1 MIMKVKNIMVAVV
14 LAMMSLPA
22 SAQKIVV
29 ENASINCGQSL
40 FQTPVTATFQ
50 LRNKSGRRMTL
61 TEVQPGS
68 GCTIVEQPAGE
79 IGIGDKFFIK
89 VAYDGKLLG
98 HYFRDVTVKSN
109 ADSRPVY
116 LRMTGEVRTELK
128 DYGGIFPFQFG
139 DLKTD
144 KNYLEFD
151 DVNKGDNPAQEITV
165 FNAGKKVLQPNLMHL
180 PPYLSAYVMPE
191 KLNPGHRG
199 RISISLASD
208 KLYGYGLTQTT
219 VYLANVLG
227 EKVSNDNA
235 IGVSA
240 VLLPSFEQQTEAQKA
255 FGPCLGMSSEIV
267 ELNFNGKK
275 KASAEVTLANTGKA
289 PLNITALQMFTT
301 GLKVTLSKTVIPAGD
316 HAKLKI
322 VGTQSELKKVRTR
335 PRVLMITD
343 DPQHAKVVVELRI
356 NN

>member
-1 MIMKVKNIMVAVV
+1 MAVMG
-14 LAMMSLPA
+14 MMSLPVA
-22 SAQKIVV
+22 AQKIVV
-29 ENASINCGQSL
+29 ENAAVNCGQSL
-40 FQTPVTATFQ
+40 FRTPVTATFQ
-50 LRNKSGRRMTL
+50 LRNKSGRRLTL
-61 TEVQPGS
+61 AEVSPGS

-79 IGIGDKFFIK
+79 IGIGEKFTIK
-89 VAYDGKLLG
+89 VSYDGKLLG
-98 HYFRDVTVKSN
+98 HYFRDITVRGNGGGK
-109 ADSRPVY
+109 PVY

-151 DVNKGDNPAQEITV
+151 DVNKGDNPVQEITV

-191 KLNPGHRG
+191 KLSPGHRG
-199 RISISLASD
+199 RISVSLASD

-219 VYLANVLG
+219 VYLGNVLG
-227 EKVSNDNA
+227 EKVSKDNA
-235 IGVSA
+235 VGVSA
-240 VLLPSFEQQTEAQKA
+240 VLLPSFERQTEAQKA
-255 FGPCLGMSSEIV
+255 FGPNLDMSSEIV
-267 ELNFNGKK
+267 ELAFNGKK
-275 KASAEVTLANTGKA
+275 KASAEVQLNNTGKA

-343 DPQHAKVVVELRI
+343 DPQHSKVVVELKVLP
-356 NN
+356 